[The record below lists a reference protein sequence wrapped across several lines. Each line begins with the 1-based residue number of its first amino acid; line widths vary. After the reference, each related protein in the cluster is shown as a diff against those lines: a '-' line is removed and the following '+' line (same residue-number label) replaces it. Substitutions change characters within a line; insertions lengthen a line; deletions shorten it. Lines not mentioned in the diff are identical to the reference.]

1 MLDVGRE
8 LFEGIEK
15 EAAAAAETDATETD
29 AVAADAAVD
38 ADAAPPAFARQ
49 LSE

>member
-15 EAAAAAETDATETD
+15 DDAAAATETD
-29 AVAADAAVD
+29 VVAADAAVD
-38 ADAAPPAFARQ
+38 ADAAAPAFARQ